1 VKGRTSTSLDP
12 LDSPSVT
19 QVCDASA
26 DSATVFFGNT
36 FDSNGLIVY
45 QERQQS
51 VKNTMNEPRDGW
63 SKAEIICTAL
73 GAIVLPAALFVVG
86 NRLTTQQ
93 ESAAEAGRQAER
105 LTALLQPLASE
116 NPRERRLAIEV
127 IGYLGQNRQLPMELL
142 QVLLNIA
149 RTEPDSGVAQDV
161 SQALARVEQGNPSLA
176 PLIQKDLKSLQAR
189 LYFHIDTESQRAAA
203 QTLATQIASVQGL
216 DLVVPGIERV
226 AWRNRSELR
235 FFKKTDQQ
243 EAARIV
249 QDLRRFGAAVSVRDL
264 SARYEGSDRIRP
276 RHFELWLG
284 DDFPEGSSSDPRTG
298 RPRPQA
304 PGP

>member
-1 VKGRTSTSLDP
+1 
-12 LDSPSVT
+12 
-19 QVCDASA
+19 
-26 DSATVFFGNT
+26 
-36 FDSNGLIVY
+36 
-45 QERQQS
+45 
-51 VKNTMNEPRDGW
+51 MNEPRDGW